1 MKLFQTLELRVTDD
15 EDLLNSTVVG
25 EWKGTPYYAI
35 DFISPSQLV
44 EMLPYDKD
52 FILPPTKAKNHVA
65 VFKFPSA
72 LFVLPIMETDPAE
85 NVEYHSQKIFA
96 SRKHDTGRSA
106 MIRRIRNLTFK
117 MILEASYTINEDPRF
132 SCYEK
137 DINTGLTLVQFA
149 EKAEISESWNSET
162 TEVTRIK

>member
-25 EWKGTPYYAI
+25 EWKGTSYHAI

-72 LFVLPIMETDPAE
+72 LFVLPIMETDPSE
-85 NVEYHSQKIFA
+85 NVAFHSQKIFA
-96 SRKHDTGRSA
+96 ARKNDAARSA
-106 MIRRIRNLTFK
+106 TIRRIRNYTFA
-117 MILEASYTINEDPRF
+117 MILEASYAIDEFP
-132 SCYEK
+132 EK
-137 DINTGLTLVQFA
+137 DIVTGLTLVQFA